1 MEIKMSTM
9 SVRDARKKISQLL
22 DEVAAGEEVIIL
34 RRGEP
39 AARLVGMGAKPVV
52 FPDRSSLRNALP
64 PMTQSA
70 GDTVRLLQDNER
82 H

>member
-1 MEIKMSTM
+1 MQMSTV
-9 SVRDARKKISQLL
+9 SVRDAREKISQLL

-39 AARLVGMGAKPVV
+39 AARLVAMGPKPVV
-52 FPDRSSLRNALP
+52 FPDRSNLRNALP

-70 GDTVRLLQDNER
+70 GDTVRLLRDNER
-82 H
+82 Y

>member
-1 MEIKMSTM
+1 MSTV
-9 SVRDARKKISQLL
+9 SVRDARERISQLL

-39 AARLVGMGAKPVV
+39 AARLVGVAPKAVA
-52 FPDRSSLRNALP
+52 FPDRAGLRKMLP

-70 GDTVRLLQDNER
+70 GETVRLLRDNER
-82 H
+82 Y